1 MLKLPWNCLRSA
13 APRRPALASI
23 RSMSRSGQA
32 EDHDGKSVVVLV
44 NCAGGRELE
53 VVRDAL
59 TGPLETPAIL
69 IRQDELPSLSMAL
82 DVDTGLLDI
91 AGRRVRPAVV
101 WVRHGSACALLA
113 QARPAGSMTPL
124 RAESWSGFLRQVAS
138 AADAALPGGT
148 VVGPG
153 QLVEARRLGVRT
165 PRTVVTTDVRAGARD
180 VGASQLVVKTQ
191 DFRLFEPDRRNW
203 QACLPAVVGREAALR
218 GPGAADGAVGN
229 RPVVVQEYVAHAR
242 ELRVYH
248 LDGGICAFEVHK
260 PDPASPM
267 TDPDGVTVTRV
278 DCPQPAAEA
287 VRTLCA
293 AWNLRYGAFDLLVSD
308 TGEPVFLEANPD
320 GDWLWFERKA
330 RWHGVSFMAAVMVRE
345 LFVRSGS

>member
-1 MLKLPWNCLRSA
+1 M
-13 APRRPALASI
+13 
-23 RSMSRSGQA
+23 
-32 EDHDGKSVVVLV
+32 
-44 NCAGGRELE
+44 
-53 VVRDAL
+53 
-59 TGPLETPAIL
+59 
-69 IRQDELPSLSMAL
+69 IRQDELASTPLAL
-82 DVDTGLLDI
+82 DVDTGLLDV

-138 AADAALPGGT
+138 TAAVSLPGGT
-148 VVGPG
+148 VLGPG
-153 QLVEARRLGVRT
+153 QLAQARALGVRT
-165 PRTVVTTDVRAGARD
+165 PRTVVTNDVPAGARE
-180 VGASQLVVKTQ
+180 VAAGTLVVKTP
-191 DFRLFEPDRRNW
+191 DFRLFEPERRNW
-203 QACLPAVVGREAALR
+203 KACLPAVVGREAAQGPATGPAR
-218 GPGAADGAVGN
+218 GPSAGPAPVGD

-248 LDGGICAFEVHK
+248 LDGGICAFEVDK
-260 PDPASPM
+260 PDPSSLM
-267 TDPDGVTVTRV
+267 TDPDSVTVTRV
-278 DCPQPAAEA
+278 DCPRPAAEA

-293 AWNLRYGAFDLLVSD
+293 AWSLRYGAFDLLVSD

-345 LFVRSGS
+345 SFVRSTS